1 MSDQPTSE
9 KTSEKKHIGGEL
21 VIPIAGV
28 IFALY
33 YFSTIIDSPFEAQ
46 VSAFFVG
53 TILIALVAVFLAKTA
68 ISVIRGD
75 AGLGLDVLL
84 SARAFLPK
92 RLALFALTVAFI
104 YVVDWGGFTMTTFV
118 FLCLAMLLLSGG
130 RNLKL
135 IVILSAGLAIGGY
148 LLFIV
153 AFHTRFPFGP
163 FEHFMNRVL

>member
-9 KTSEKKHIGGEL
+9 KPAKKQIGGEL
-21 VIPIAGV
+21 VIPVAGV

-53 TILIALVAVFLAKTA
+53 SILILLVAVFLVKSA

-92 RLALFALTVAFI
+92 RLALFVLTIAFI
-104 YVVDWGGFTMTTFV
+104 IVVEWGGFTLTTFA
-118 FLCLAMLLLSGG
+118 FLTLAMLLLSDG
-130 RNLKL
+130 RNLKFIL
-135 IVILSAGLAIGGY
+135 ILAASLAIGGY

-153 AFHTRFPFGP
+153 GFHTRFPFGP
-163 FEHFMNRVL
+163 FEHLLGRVL